1 MGRLKTAKTL
11 YQKVKG
17 NTFKCGGCSE
27 LIKTF
32 NVRLEFQN
40 HMRKATYKCYAA
52 AILQENYSSVDFE
65 HVETITYNQE
75 QSRRFTEGEFKA
87 VCEKAHADR
96 LEQKAHTRL
105 KKKKKVAAEK
115 QGPVKKAKK

>member
-1 MGRLKTAKTL
+1 MAQLKTAKTL

-27 LIKTF
+27 LIKTV

-52 AILQENYSSVDFE
+52 AILKENYSSVDFE
-65 HVETITYNQE
+65 RVDPITHNQE

-96 LEQKAHTRL
+96 NAKKRL
-105 KKKKKVAAEK
+105 KRKKKKEEEK